1 MIEMTNFKGVFYENK
16 EKNNA
21 ERNISVMK
29 FSNGCWLQRE
39 GCACFAPQEVY
50 FTRIEDRKVTLCAP
64 TIHITQRGDTLGC
77 INLTLE
83 ITSPAPEILRVRTCH
98 YKGGIVNTPAFELE
112 LTDEL
117 PLDVEDSEE
126 AVRIKSGSLTLVI
139 TKKQWSMTYLRNDE
153 VITKS
158 AGRDLALMKTDW
170 KGLAY
175 DPGDH
180 NETYIRQMLS
190 LSVGE
195 LVYGMGERF
204 TPFVKNGQ
212 SVDIWNADGGT
223 STEQSYK
230 NIPFYITNKGYGV
243 LVNHPEKVSFEV
255 ATEMVTRTEF
265 SVEGSYLDYFLING
279 PTMKEVL
286 TRYTDLTGKPSLP
299 APWTFG
305 LWLSTSFT
313 TNYDEETVMSFVDGM
328 IDRGIPL
335 RTFHFDCFWMKEFH
349 WSDFVW
355 DSRVFPDPEGMLR
368 RIKAK
373 GLNICVWINPYIGQ
387 ESCLFDE
394 GMEKGYFIRRTNG
407 QVWQWDMWQPGMAIV
422 DFTNPDACKW
432 FQDKLEA
439 LLDMGVDCFKTD
451 FGERIPTENV
461 MYFDGS
467 DPVKMHNY
475 YTYLYNKCV
484 YELLERKRGRGEAVL
499 FARSATVGGQK
510 FPVHWGGDCWSD
522 YESMEESLRGGL
534 SLLMSGFGFWAHD
547 IGGFENTS
555 TADVYKRWVAFGLLS
570 SHSRLHGSSSYRVPW
585 VYDEEAVDVV
595 RFFTRL
601 KASLMPYLYK
611 TAVDTSVL
619 GIPVMRSMVLEFTE
633 DKTCHYVD
641 KQYMLGDNL
650 LVAPVFNEE
659 GMAEYYLPE
668 GTWTDFFTGEEKQ
681 GAGWI
686 REKHGYLSIPLMV
699 KENSIVALGAHD
711 DKPDYDYGD
720 HAELRLYCLQD
731 GKEASVVVYGMDRAE
746 EIAMTAVRNGNQ
758 MQITVRSDKDYK
770 IRLVNVIAI
779 SVSRGEVKI
788 DKKDTVIILSGSTD
802 LTVTF

>member
-1 MIEMTNFKGVFYENK
+1 
-16 EKNNA
+16 
-21 ERNISVMK
+21 MK
-29 FSNGCWLQRE
+29 FSNGCWLQKE
-39 GCACFAPQEVY
+39 GCNCFAPQEVY
-50 FTRIEDRKVTLCAP
+50 FTTIEECKVTLLAP
-64 TIHITQRGDTLGC
+64 TIHITQRGDTLGG

-83 ITSPAPEILRVRTCH
+83 ITSPAPDIFRVRTYH
-98 YKGGIVNTPAFELE
+98 YKGAIIDTPSFDLQ
-112 LTDEL
+112 LTKEL
-117 PLDVEDSEE
+117 PLQTEDSEKE
-126 AVRIKSGSLTLVI
+126 IKITSGNTSLVI
-139 TKKQWSMTYLRNDE
+139 TKANWSMTYMRGDE
-153 VITKS
+153 IITKS
-158 AGRDLALMKTDW
+158 SGKDLALMKTDW
-170 KGLAY
+170 KGLPY
-175 DPGDH
+175 DKGDDK
-180 NETYIRQMLS
+180 ETYIRQMLS

-204 TPFVKNGQ
+204 TPFIKNGQ

-230 NIPFYITNKGYGV
+230 NIPFYLTNRGYGV
-243 LVNHPEKVSFEV
+243 LVNHPEMVSFEV
-255 ATEMVTRTEF
+255 GTEMVTRTEF
-265 SVEGSYLDYFLING
+265 SVKGSYLDYFLING

-286 TRYTDLTGKPSLP
+286 VKYTDLTGKPSLP

-313 TNYDEETVMSFVDGM
+313 TSYDEDTVMSFVNGM
-328 IDRGIPL
+328 LERGIPL

-355 DSRVFPDPEGMLR
+355 DNRVFPDPKGMLE

-387 ESCLFDE
+387 ESVLFDE
-394 GMEKGYFIRRTNG
+394 GMEKGYFIKRTNG

-422 DFTNPDACKW
+422 DFTNPEAWKW
-432 FQDKLEA
+432 FQDKLEI

-451 FGERIPTENV
+451 FGERIPSENV
-461 MYFDGS
+461 TYYDGS

-484 YELLERKRGRGEAVL
+484 YELLERKRGKGEAVL

-585 VYDEEAVDVV
+585 VYDDEAVDVV

-601 KASLMPYLYK
+601 KAKLMPYLYK
-611 TAVDTSVL
+611 TSIDTSRS
-619 GIPVMRSMVLEFTE
+619 GIPTMRSMVMEFTE
-633 DKTCHYVD
+633 DRTCHYVD

-650 LVAPVFNEE
+650 LVAPIFNDQS
-659 GMAEYYLPE
+659 MAEYYLPK
-668 GTWTDFFTGEEKQ
+668 GTWTNFFTGEVKE
-681 GAGWI
+681 GGCWI
-686 REKHGYLSIPLMV
+686 NEKHGYLSIPLMV
-699 KENSIVALGAHD
+699 KENSIVTLGSCD

-720 HAELRLYCLQD
+720 GAEIRIYALID
-731 GKEASVVVYGMDRAE
+731 GTKTKSVVYGMDQKE
-746 EIAMTAVRNGNQ
+746 EISITAKKNGKE
-758 MQITVRSDKDYK
+758 IHLSVVSDKNYS
-770 IRLVNVIAI
+770 IRLVNTEA
-779 SVSRGEVKI
+779 SGNGASKDGN
-788 DKKDTVIILSGSTD
+788 DTVISLSGNAE
-802 LTVTF
+802 LTLTER

>member
-1 MIEMTNFKGVFYENK
+1 
-16 EKNNA
+16 
-21 ERNISVMK
+21 MK
-29 FSNGCWLQRE
+29 FSNGCWLQKE
-39 GCACFAPQEVY
+39 DCGCFAPQEVY
-50 FTRIEDRKVTLCAP
+50 FTRIEEKKVTLCAP

-77 INLTLE
+77 INLTVE
-83 ITSPAPEILRVRTCH
+83 ITSPAPEILRVRTYH

-126 AVRIKSGSLTLVI
+126 EIRIKSGSLTLVI

-313 TNYDEETVMSFVDGM
+313 TSYDEETVVSFVDGM

-335 RTFHFDCFWMKEFH
+335 RTFHFDSFWMKEFH
-349 WSDFVW
+349 WCDFVW
-355 DSRVFPDPEGMLR
+355 DSRIFPDPEGMLR

-451 FGERIPTENV
+451 FGERIPTEDV

-467 DPVKMHNY
+467 DPRKMHNY

-484 YELLERKRGRGEAVL
+484 YELLERKRGKGEAVL

-611 TAVDTSVL
+611 TAIDTSVL
-619 GIPVMRSMVLEFTE
+619 GIPSMRSMVLEFTE

-650 LVAPVFNEE
+650 LVAPIFNEE

-668 GTWTDFFTGEEKQ
+668 GIWTDFFTGEEKH

-720 HAELRLYCLQD
+720 HAELRLYSLQD
-731 GKEASVVVYGMDRAE
+731 GKEASTVVYGMDRAE
-746 EIAMTAVRNGNQ
+746 EIAMTAVRSGNQ
-758 MQITVRSDKDYK
+758 IQITVRSDKDYR

-788 DKKDTVIILSGSTD
+788 DKKDTVITLSGNTD
-802 LTVTF
+802 FTVIF

>member
-1 MIEMTNFKGVFYENK
+1 
-16 EKNNA
+16 
-21 ERNISVMK
+21 MK
-29 FSNGCWLQRE
+29 FSNGCWLQKE
-39 GCACFAPQEVY
+39 GCGCHAPQEVY
-50 FTRIEDRKVTLCAP
+50 FTKIEDRMVTICAP
-64 TIHITQRGDTLGC
+64 TIHITNRGDTLGC

-83 ITSPAPEILRVRTCH
+83 ITSPAPEILRVRTYH
-98 YKGGIVNTPAFELE
+98 HKGSVEDSPSFDLE

-117 PLDVEDSEE
+117 PLKVTDSQETLDI
-126 AVRIKSGSLTLVI
+126 ASGSLTLSI
-139 TKKQWSMTYLRNDE
+139 TRKNWSMTYLRNGE
-153 VITKS
+153 VITRS
-158 AGRDLALMKTDW
+158 TGRDLALMKTDW
-170 KGLAY
+170 KGYAY
-175 DPGDH
+175 DHGD
-180 NETYIRQMLS
+180 NEETYMRQMLS

-230 NIPFYITNKGYGV
+230 NIPFYLTNKGYGV
-243 LVNHPEKVSFEV
+243 LVNHPERVSFEV

-265 SVEGSYLDYFLING
+265 SVEGGYLDYFLING

-286 TRYTDLTGKPSLP
+286 MRYTDLTGKPSLP

-328 IDRGIPL
+328 LNRGIPL

-355 DSRVFPDPEGMLR
+355 DSRVFPDPRGMLE

-373 GLNICVWINPYIGQ
+373 GLNICVWINSYIGQ

-394 GMEKGYFIRRTNG
+394 GMEKGYFIKRSNG
-407 QVWQWDMWQPGMAIV
+407 QVWQWDMWQPGMAVV
-422 DFTNPDACKW
+422 DFTNPAAWKW
-432 FQDKLEA
+432 FQDKLEI

-451 FGERIPTENV
+451 FGERIPSKDV
-461 MYFDGS
+461 VYFDGS
-467 DPVKMHNY
+467 NPEKMHNY

-484 YELLERKRGRGEAVL
+484 YELLERKRGKGQAVL

-547 IGGFENTS
+547 IGGFESTS

-585 VYDEEAVDVV
+585 AYDEEAVDVV

-601 KASLMPYLYK
+601 KARLMPYLYK
-611 TAVDTSVL
+611 TSVDTSRS
-619 GIPVMRSMVLEFTE
+619 GIPTMRSMVLEYTG

-641 KQYMLGDNL
+641 KQYMLGDAL
-650 LVAPVFNEE
+650 LVAPIFNDQ
-659 GMAEYYLPE
+659 GIAEYYLPE
-668 GTWTDFFTGEEKQ
+668 GLWTDFFTGEEKR
-681 GAGWI
+681 GPGWI
-686 REKHGYLSIPLMV
+686 NEKHGYLSIPLMV
-699 KENSIVALGAHD
+699 RENSIVCLGSTEGR
-711 DKPDYDYGD
+711 PDYDYGD
-720 HAELRLYCLQD
+720 HAELCLYSLKD
-731 GKEASVVVYGMDRAE
+731 GKEASTVIYGMDQRE
-746 EIAMTAVRNGNQ
+746 ELIMTASRNGNQ
-758 MQITVRSDKDYK
+758 IHIIVKSEKTYT
-770 IRLVNVIAI
+770 IRLVNLVAI
-779 SVSRGEVKI
+779 SVSQGEVKI
-788 DKKDTVIILSGSTD
+788 DKKDTVIT
-802 LTVTF
+802 LTGDSDFTATF

>member
-1 MIEMTNFKGVFYENK
+1 
-16 EKNNA
+16 
-21 ERNISVMK
+21 MK
-29 FSNGCWLQRE
+29 FSNGCWLQKE
-39 GCACFAPQEVY
+39 GCSCFAPQEVY
-50 FTRIEDRKVTLCAP
+50 FTKIEERKVTLLAP
-64 TIHITQRGDTLGC
+64 TIHIVTRGDTLGC
-77 INLTLE
+77 INLTME
-83 ITSPAPEILRVRTCH
+83 ITSPAPDIFRVRTYH
-98 YKGGIVNTPAFELE
+98 FKGAVVETPAFDLE
-112 LTDEL
+112 LTEEL
-117 PLDVEDSEE
+117 PLEVEDDEE
-126 AVRIKSGSLTLVI
+126 KIKITSGSMSLVI
-139 TKKQWSMTYLRNDE
+139 TKKTWSMTYMRGNE

-158 AGRDLALMKTDW
+158 AGKDLALMKMNF
-170 KGLAY
+170 KGYTY
-175 DPGDH
+175 DKGDG
-180 NETYIRQMLS
+180 EDTYIRQMLS

-212 SVDIWNADGGT
+212 SVDIWNEDGGT

-243 LVNHPEKVSFEV
+243 LVNHPERVSFEV

-265 SVEGSYLDYFLING
+265 SVKGSYLDYFLING

-328 IDRGIPL
+328 LNRGIPL

-349 WSDFVW
+349 WSDFLW
-355 DSRVFPDPEGMLR
+355 DSRVFPDSAGMLK

-387 ESCLFDE
+387 ESYLFDE
-394 GMEKGYFIRRTNG
+394 GMKNGYLIKRTNG
-407 QVWQWDMWQPGMAIV
+407 QVWQWDAWQPGMAIV
-422 DFTNPDACKW
+422 DFTNPAACKW
-432 FQDKLEA
+432 FQDKLEV

-461 MYFDGS
+461 AYSDGS
-467 DPVKMHNY
+467 DPVKMHNL

-484 YELLERKRGRGEAVL
+484 FDLLERKRGKGQAVL

-522 YESMEESLRGGL
+522 YESMEESLHGGL

-547 IGGFENTS
+547 IGGFESTS

-611 TAVDTSVL
+611 TAIDTSRSGV
-619 GIPVMRSMVLEFTE
+619 PTMRSMVLEYTE

-650 LVAPVFNEE
+650 LVAPIFNDQSI
-659 GMAEYYLPE
+659 AEYYLPK
-668 GTWTDFFTGEEKQ
+668 GTWTDFFTGEEKE

-686 REKHGYLSIPLMV
+686 TEKHGYLSIPLMV
-699 KENSIVALGAHD
+699 KENSIVVMGAHD
-711 DKPDYDYGD
+711 DRPDYDYGD
-720 HAELRLYCLQD
+720 HAEIRIYALKD
-731 GKEASVVVYGMDRAE
+731 GHSASSIVYGMDNQE
-746 EIAMTAVRNGNQ
+746 QISITAS
-758 MQITVRSDKDYK
+758 RSGSDIHIQVTSGQEYT
-770 IRLVNVIAI
+770 IRLINVTA
-779 SVSRGEVKI
+779 SGKDAVI
-788 DKKDTVIILSGSTD
+788 DGKDTVISLSGNAD
-802 LTVTF
+802 LVVTEA